1 MSTTEKH
8 LDDKGRQTADITDP
22 TTIPPTLSV
31 SDHAKLLLV
40 DKLKALLKNKRG
52 LLTRGLK
59 SFENFLQSDFDQQL
73 ILKAYEKVTAIKT
86 DLDQLIDQLCSID
99 DFPSSDLTDELKTH
113 ETYSINFKK
122 LEELYF
128 EHMNKV
134 FKQNEILDN
143 IHKSYRQAT

>member
-8 LDDKGRQTADITDP
+8 LDDKGRQTPDITDP

-31 SDHAKLLLV
+31 SDHTKLLSV

-73 ILKAYEKVTAIKT
+73 ILKAYEKVSAI
-86 DLDQLIDQLCSID
+86 
-99 DFPSSDLTDELKTH
+99 F
-113 ETYSINFKK
+113 F
-122 LEELYF
+122 
-128 EHMNKV
+128 V
-134 FKQNEILDN
+134 
-143 IHKSYRQAT
+143 

>member
-1 MSTTEKH
+1 ME
-8 LDDKGRQTADITDP
+8 
-22 TTIPPTLSV
+22 
-31 SDHAKLLLV
+31 
-40 DKLKALLKNKRG
+40 KLKALLKNKRG

-59 SFENFLQSDFDQQL
+59 SFENFLQSDFVQQL

-113 ETYSINFKK
+113 ETYSINFEK

-128 EHMNKV
+128 EHMN
-134 FKQNEILDN
+134 
-143 IHKSYRQAT
+143 

>member
-1 MSTTEKH
+1 M
-8 LDDKGRQTADITDP
+8 LCIKGRW
-22 TTIPPTLSV
+22 
-31 SDHAKLLLV
+31 KLLSV
-40 DKLKALLKNKRG
+40 DKLKALLKNKRE

-113 ETYSINFKK
+113 ETYSINFEK

-128 EHMNKV
+128 EHMNFNNQICFLPPGKI
-134 FKQNEILDN
+134 FKEWHLFFRLLMPVILCP
-143 IHKSYRQAT
+143 K